1 MPEVNTVSDANPE
14 AVFETKVDL
23 GATMDVRA
31 AELRAADESGFP
43 SEIRVD
49 VSVDDRTWTQAAD
62 LSRVKWPG
70 AGKTVEIDLRTV
82 GSELPARYVR
92 FRFRHP
98 PARRTADGD
107 TWYQVALP
115 GMRLRV
121 AQ

>member
-1 MPEVNTVSDANPE
+1 M
-14 AVFETKVDL
+14 
-23 GATMDVRA
+23 
-31 AELRAADESGFP
+31 
-43 SEIRVD
+43 
-49 VSVDDRTWTQAAD
+49 
-62 LSRVKWPG
+62 KWPG